1 MGRKRKPLVRLGDKK
16 QKTRRGLEIPV
27 PSRDD
32 FFGSLE
38 KAATKKPPARPGK
51 ASR

>member
-1 MGRKRKPLVRLGDKK
+1 MGRKQKPLVRPGDKK
-16 QKTRRGLEIPV
+16 QKTRKGLEIPV

-38 KAATKKPPARPGK
+38 KAATKKPSERRGK